1 MKKESLILNKKIV
14 VGYEF
19 LLMLIS
25 IFAFAFI
32 LSEVG
37 FVNGDGEDVILPDGT
52 PVIQNGESVFGLSD
66 SQPSK
71 TLTGGSP
78 EVKIT
83 KQGSSPL
90 SKFFGVKEVGGT
102 ADALL
107 TGLQWGIV
115 AYGIGQL
122 VGGLLGLESQNVD
135 ALSTSLAAGAFVYTG
150 LE

>member
-1 MKKESLILNKKIV
+1 MLMKKEKIIFNISTVGVQLSILLF
-14 VGYEF
+14 G
-19 LLMLIS
+19 
-25 IFAFAFI
+25 IFAFSFI
-32 LSEVG
+32 LSEIELVT
-37 FVNGDGEDVILPDGT
+37 GDDGYDPLDAVAGEGNHPPSASPN
-52 PVIQNGESVFGLSD
+52 PVD
-66 SQPSK
+66 P
-71 TLTGGSP
+71 P
-78 EVKIT
+78 T
-83 KQGSSPL
+83 KQGPSPL